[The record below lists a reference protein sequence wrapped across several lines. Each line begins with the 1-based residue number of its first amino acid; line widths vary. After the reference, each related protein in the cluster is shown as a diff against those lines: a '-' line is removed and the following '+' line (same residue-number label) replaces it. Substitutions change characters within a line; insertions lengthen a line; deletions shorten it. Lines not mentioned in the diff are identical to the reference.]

1 MIQFYMTEY
10 EKDGKKIDGPL
21 IMAPNAEVA
30 SIQAKDLKLHLVGEM
45 FPLMDV
51 ASYKERQIH

>member
-1 MIQFYMTEY
+1 MTEY